1 MRLITKGPEP
11 AELRRYRAVPGAT
24 YDGADFTAVKDAVRA
39 ALLRDQGCLCCYC
52 SRRISAELRPISPR
66 PDAPREPWMK
76 VEHWHPQERHPQEG
90 LLWSNL
96 LGACWGAMGKRGSE
110 QHCDTRK
117 AMTEIALDP
126 KNQAHIETL
135 SLRSDG
141 TLRSSNARFQREIDD
156 VLGLNL
162 DALKQ
167 ERKRAL
173 DEMLDLLCAKHPNGI
188 PPEAMRRLADAQET
202 PRDGALPPHCGVV
215 RLYLRKR
222 FRAPP

>member
-24 YDGADFTAVKDAVRA
+24 YDGADFTPVKDAVRA
-39 ALLRDQGCLCCYC
+39 ALLRDQGGLCCYC
-52 SRRISAELRPISPR
+52 SQRISAEIRPIAPG

-76 VEHWHPQERHPQEG
+76 VEHWLPQECHPREA

-96 LGACWGAMGKRGSE
+96 LGACWGSMGKRRSE

-188 PPEAMRRLADAQET
+188 PREAMRRHADAQET

-222 FRAPP
+222 FRGQP